1 MLVIYQSTVM
11 DEDSGAEKAAEA
23 LRLNILARLAVE
35 PATLHKLLDD
45 LCYLE
50 KAGLQPPGYT
60 LRDVLTELRLYRRA
74 GIVYEDLATAKLYA
88 DLSILRPETRSTIYK
103 LAATIAEVLGLERQ
117 AAETGTLESGMSLH
131 V

>member
-1 MLVIYQSTVM
+1 MLVIYPSTVM
-11 DEDSGAEKAAEA
+11 DEGSGAEKAAEA

-45 LCYLE
+45 LRYLE
-50 KAGLQPPGYT
+50 ETGLQPPGYT

-117 AAETGTLESGMSLH
+117 AAETGILESSMSLH